1 MNDFAGWFYTCGSAL
16 CHQLPDRSFF
26 LSNMFLPVCARCA
39 GIYIGASIGIFW
51 MIFKGRFQA
60 RYTFSKMFVG
70 FIVLSELYLLTD
82 WWVDWPLNIAR
93 FSSGLVGGW
102 AAALGVVSV
111 LTFFLWKPEEQ
122 TIKKFGYQT
131 VFIGIIIL
139 SINVVFI
146 ILPSLEN
153 IALFALWT
161 LITFGVVGLFS
172 VANSVMLL
180 LIFDNLRH
188 RVYRTKHL
196 MQMLTTGLLM
206 FLMEFAVVLSF

>member
-1 MNDFAGWFYTCGSAL
+1 
-16 CHQLPDRSFF
+16 
-26 LSNMFLPVCARCA
+26 
-39 GIYIGASIGIFW
+39 